1 MNQIIRQ
8 EESRSHVKSQ
18 NPSYFNC
25 LIIKTTPISTRN
37 YQLQHL
43 D

>member
-8 EESRSHVKSQ
+8 EELRSHVES
-18 NPSYFNC
+18 PSYFNC
-25 LIIKTTPISTRN
+25 LIIKTTPISTQN

>member
-8 EESRSHVKSQ
+8 EELRSHVES
-18 NPSYFNC
+18 PSYFNN
-25 LIIKTTPISTRN
+25 LIIKTPISTQN